1 MTDTSLPAAANATSA
16 AKIRS
21 GAPANPLALIR
32 RALVYLLLSIAA
44 FVSVFP
50 FFWMI
55 VGATN
60 KSADII
66 RGKNGFGTELFNNAA
81 TFFTQVDALRV
92 FWNSAFIA
100 VVGTALTLVISSL
113 AGYGF
118 EMFRSRVRERLFALL
133 LLLLS
138 IPFAALMVPLFVM
151 FSQAKL
157 VNTYT
162 AVILPTVASIFIIFY
177 FRQATKA
184 FPSEL
189 RDAAKIDG
197 LKEWQIFFF
206 VYMPV
211 MRSTYA
217 AATIIIFMA
226 NWNNYL
232 WPLIVLQTAENKTI
246 TLIVSALTSAYTP
259 DYGMTL
265 FATVLATLPT
275 LIIFFLLQRRFV
287 EGMLGAVK

>member
-1 MTDTSLPAAANATSA
+1 MTATSMAAADARPVAT
-16 AKIRS
+16 RS
-21 GAPANPLALIR
+21 MAPGNPWALVR
-32 RALVYLLLSIAA
+32 RGLVYLVLCIAA

-50 FFWMI
+50 FLWMI
-55 VGATN
+55 IGATN
-60 KSADII
+60 TSADII
-66 RGKNGFGTELFNNAA
+66 KGKATFGSALLTNAA
-81 TFFTQVDALRV
+81 TFFAQVDAPRI

-100 VVGTALTLVISSL
+100 VVATALTLVISSL

-118 EMFRSRVRERLFALL
+118 EMFRSKVRERIFGLL

-138 IPFAALMVPLFVM
+138 IPFAAMMVPLFVM

-157 VNTYT
+157 VNTFT

-197 LKEWQIFFF
+197 LKEWQIFLY
-206 VYMPV
+206 VYLPV

-217 AATIIIFMA
+217 AATIIVFMG

-246 TLIVSALTSAYTP
+246 TLILSALTSAYTP
-259 DYGMTL
+259 DFGMIL
-265 FATVLATLPT
+265 FGTVLATLPT